1 MNYAHGFISIATTN
15 MLQYQHLNTDGGG
28 QHGWHHNLVILRP
41 LKWDPAC
48 SSLFS
53 YEAAVFF
60 SCVCPG
66 CCPCRKPRGLLPPM
80 LAFSRAAWIII
91 SPASAAAPAFASL
104 GTVVAPALALGLPCR
119 CSVYTL
125 AAAILID
132 PIFANSLPLPALLH
146 LPLPPLA
153 LSLPLPLPL
162 ACPAAALFLPLLLP
176 FS

>member
-1 MNYAHGFISIATTN
+1 
-15 MLQYQHLNTDGGG
+15 
-28 QHGWHHNLVILRP
+28 
-41 LKWDPAC
+41 
-48 SSLFS
+48 
-53 YEAAVFF
+53 
-60 SCVCPG
+60 
-66 CCPCRKPRGLLPPM
+66 M